1 MEPAALA
8 VGLFL
13 ILGGGIGCIPLVL
26 LFVDYRK
33 RGQIHKPLIYLAAF
47 GLTFAVL
54 LPFLLETMG
63 LWLALVAPFVILG
76 AVLASG
82 IKHPRT

>member
-8 VGLFL
+8 IGLFV

-33 RGQIHKPLIYLAAF
+33 RGEIHKPFIYLAAF

-54 LPFLLETMG
+54 LPFLLTAFG
-63 LWLALVAPFVILG
+63 LWLARSSVRARDPALTWPLD
-76 AVLASG
+76 
-82 IKHPRT
+82 PRSPY